1 MNEPL
6 AMNGNRS
13 EIVRCFTNMVRLH
26 HCWKRVM
33 CASNNEFGANP
44 SGSFSAVAD
53 LLFNGKED
61 FLRSFRHVVI
71 QTRLSD
77 APQHFG
83 ICLLEAA
90 LTPKQNAEDAK
101 LRTGFSPWTF
111 CRRWPRPSGRR
122 SHAEVLVQTR

>member
-1 MNEPL
+1 MSPSPLSGPSATDRSTAPKFLHAGVDHIRGTYCSANE
-6 AMNGNRS
+6 AAQ
-13 EIVRCFTNMVRLH
+13 VD
-26 HCWKRVM
+26 
-33 CASNNEFGANP
+33 EFDN
-44 SGSFSAVAD
+44 FSAVAD
-53 LLFNGKED
+53 LLFNIKED

-71 QTRLSD
+71 QTRLSG

-90 LTPKQNAEDAK
+90 LTPKRNAEDAK